1 MDDDR
6 AERIGS
12 LAAPLAALA
21 FYWWCLPPGVSWWDT
36 AEAQTVPY
44 VGGIFHPTGFP
55 TYAMIGWLF
64 SHAVAVGTIAW
75 RLSLLSAVATAVC
88 VWLLQRC
95 ARGLGCGPYHA
106 ALAALVFAAGEIV
119 CEHATRAGVDA
130 VAALLVV
137 AAITCALEGRRAGA
151 ALFAG
156 LALGAHPSTI
166 WMLPGVALLALG
178 SPQHRPDGPRLSS
191 ARPLAAFGLGLCAYA
206 YLPIRSAMVT
216 AQHLD
221 PTATLAL
228 AYHPIWD
235 YDHPQ
240 TVAGFIRLVSGADFG
255 ASRSLGLMLEPQR
268 YASYLTTFFRTL
280 SRQDTL
286 AGVALAALG
295 IAAPYRRPWIAAGLL
310 VTAFGVFPFSVAY
323 AGMIGQ
329 TDPAKYYLVALWVT
343 ALAIGIG
350 AAILARVLARR
361 AAPLRVCGIVA
372 LAGIAVLAALPSR
385 AYLQQREDR
394 SADGIIASVRQ
405 FTPEDAVIATPWWY
419 ATPLFYAAY
428 AERTLGGRLIVT
440 NLSHADIAALARSH
454 RVYFF
459 PIPSDD
465 TAIDGALLTPI
476 PGAWPALYRVS
487 ARPSSNGKA
496 NAIDLSLKK

>member
-1 MDDDR
+1 
-6 AERIGS
+6 
-12 LAAPLAALA
+12 
-21 FYWWCLPPGVSWWDT
+21 
-36 AEAQTVPY
+36 
-44 VGGIFHPTGFP
+44 
-55 TYAMIGWLF
+55 
-64 SHAVAVGTIAW
+64 
-75 RLSLLSAVATAVC
+75 
-88 VWLLQRC
+88 
-95 ARGLGCGPYHA
+95 
-106 ALAALVFAAGEIV
+106 
-119 CEHATRAGVDA
+119 
-130 VAALLVV
+130 
-137 AAITCALEGRRAGA
+137 
-151 ALFAG
+151 
-156 LALGAHPSTI
+156 
-166 WMLPGVALLALG
+166 
-178 SPQHRPDGPRLSS
+178 
-191 ARPLAAFGLGLCAYA
+191 
-206 YLPIRSAMVT
+206 MVT

-361 AAPLRVCGIVA
+361 AAPLRVCGI
-372 LAGIAVLAALPSR
+372 
-385 AYLQQREDR
+385 
-394 SADGIIASVRQ
+394 IASVRQ

-465 TAIDGALLTPI
+465 TAIDGAILTPI

-496 NAIDLSLKK
+496 NAIDLSLKE